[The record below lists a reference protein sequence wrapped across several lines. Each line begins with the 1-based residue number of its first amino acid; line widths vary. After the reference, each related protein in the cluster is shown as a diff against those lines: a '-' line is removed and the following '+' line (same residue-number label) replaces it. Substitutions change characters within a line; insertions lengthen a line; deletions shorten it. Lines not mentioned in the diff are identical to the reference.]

1 MWQAGE
7 ERERKVAPRRESGG
21 PVPRKGE
28 GRGQPRAGLCDE
40 NAAMSVFSRVDQQ
53 AP

>member
-7 ERERKVAPRRESGG
+7 EGERKGAPRTEGGG

-28 GRGQPRAGLCDE
+28 GRGEPRAGLCVE